1 MRGERGTSR
10 VRGALAAVSLSHF
23 PDRKY
28 AVMLA
33 APLARSQPGSGEEAD
48 CVRLGSGLPIWGW
61 KETARFAEGKG
72 GGRKKQAVALRGQQ
86 SEINPGDLASPLPK
100 VLASL
105 QCWQTNSK
113 GEGIHGPGLFCHSP
127 RVRRSAWRRGTRLRR
142 STALR
147 ENPYSCGF
155 LDLPFCCCRRD
166 VLLLSQQHGDLP
178 GQSLW
183 RVGSWV

>member
-1 MRGERGTSR
+1 MLSCSR
-10 VRGALAAVSLSHF
+10 LPWHAVSRALVK
-23 PDRKY
+23 RQI
-28 AVMLA
+28 V
-33 APLARSQPGSGEEAD
+33 
-48 CVRLGSGLPIWGW
+48 CVSALDFL
-61 KETARFAEGKG
+61 FG
-72 GGRKKQAVALRGQQ
+72 GGRRQHDLQKAKGEGGKNRQWLVGQQ
-86 SEINPGDLASPLPK
+86 SEINPGDLASPPPK
-100 VLASL
+100 VLARL

-113 GEGIHGPGLFCHSP
+113 GEGIHSPGLFCHSP
-127 RVRRSAWRRGTRLRR
+127 RVRRSAWRRGTRLCR